1 MFAFLTIQSHV
12 PNKEITMNTFDRQA
26 MIERADREY
35 DECVEKMRIKHKGE
49 MVPILGLLGF
59 GLFCMSL
66 GFLLARS
73 I

>member
-1 MFAFLTIQSHV
+1 
-12 PNKEITMNTFDRQA
+12 MNTFDRQA

-59 GLFCMSL
+59 GLFFIL
-66 GFLLARS
+66 FGFILARY